1 MALHDDLAAARTLL
15 FVPGDRPERFPKAV
29 ASGADLVVLDLEDA
43 VAPEAKNAARA
54 SVAAALSE
62 GGRYAVR
69 INAVGTRWFDD
80 DLAMVATHDCAV
92 MVPKAEDPA
101 TLAGIAAA
109 LPDSAPLVALLET
122 AAGVLAAPAVAA
134 SPGVSRLALGSFD
147 LAAQLGV
154 EPTDRTALQV
164 ARSALVLA
172 SAAAGLSSPVDGVTG
187 AVSDDALLV
196 EETDH
201 ARRMG
206 FGARLCIHPRQVPL
220 VAQALKPS
228 EAQLAW
234 ARAVLA
240 ASSSS
245 GVAVVAGEMVD
256 KPVLDRARRL
266 LTGHDSTQA
275 STGQDPASPA

>member
-15 FVPGDRPERFPKAV
+15 FVPGDRPERFAKAV
-29 ASGADLVVLDLEDA
+29 ASGADLVILDLEDA

-69 INAVGTRWFDD
+69 INAVGTPWFDD
-80 DLAMVATHDCAV
+80 DLAMVATHDCVV

-101 TLAGIAAA
+101 TLAGTAAA

-172 SAAAGLSSPVDGVTG
+172 SAAAGMSSPIDGVTG
-187 AVSDDALLV
+187 AVSDDVLLV
-196 EETDH
+196 AETEH

-220 VAQALKPS
+220 VAQALRPS
-228 EAQLAW
+228 EAQQAW

-245 GVAVVAGEMVD
+245 GVAVVGGEMVD

-266 LTGHDSTQA
+266 LAGHDSPG
-275 STGQDPASPA
+275 SSRGPDPASPA